1 MRKME
6 VTKRTVTTPELL
18 NLKLFGRVKLHAEKL
33 EQETIADDFPLS
45 RGISKFAKS
54 KNDIKKSE

>member
-1 MRKME
+1 MWKME

-45 RGISKFAKS
+45 RGIFQICQIQK
-54 KNDIKKSE
+54 

>member
-45 RGISKFAKS
+45 RGSGRGIFQICQIQK
-54 KNDIKKSE
+54 